1 MDHHPI
7 CRWSAVLCFGLGSAG
22 LFGCAGDSDASAV
35 QRTDSAG
42 VEIVLSGSTDRVL
55 EWQFRRLFELGGA
68 DDGPESFYR
77 VAPLLV
83 GADSAGNLYVL
94 DSPNARVVVF
104 DAEGRFLRSMGS
116 RGGGPGEF
124 RSPATISVS
133 SDGEVA
139 VFDYGKADLVRFG
152 ADGTVRDEKPLH
164 LFPTPTPN
172 VQRHF
177 SHFHDTTLVASS
189 TSPMEP
195 GDLIQTLRQI
205 VGSDTLVLAELTL
218 PPVKLTTFEEC
229 GVGIPLQPVFVQEL
243 AWATQPGMVAFDFTG
258 EYSVSFIEAGRVTR
272 MVRRDIEPTSASREQ
287 AISNRSEGFTV
298 RIGGSECKIDADELV
313 DESGYAATI
322 PLIST
327 LFLGPSGELWVQR
340 FTVDREAI
348 KPIDVFD
355 PSGAYVGTLVSDSF
369 APVILLPGGRVGVV
383 ETDENDVQRLAV
395 LSIQR

>member
-7 CRWSAVLCFGLGSAG
+7 CRWSAVLCLGLGSAG

-139 VFDYGKADLVRFG
+139 VFDYAKGDLVRFA
-152 ADGTVRDEKPLH
+152 ADGTV
-164 LFPTPTPN
+164 
-172 VQRHF
+172 
-177 SHFHDTTLVASS
+177 
-189 TSPMEP
+189 
-195 GDLIQTLRQI
+195 
-205 VGSDTLVLAELTL
+205 
-218 PPVKLTTFEEC
+218 
-229 GVGIPLQPVFVQEL
+229 
-243 AWATQPGMVAFDFTG
+243 
-258 EYSVSFIEAGRVTR
+258 
-272 MVRRDIEPTSASREQ
+272 
-287 AISNRSEGFTV
+287 
-298 RIGGSECKIDADELV
+298 LV
-313 DESGYAATI
+313 DETI
-322 PLIST
+322 T
-327 LFLGPSGELWVQR
+327 TMANGFLELWLPRNQEVRLSVQALGR
-340 FTVDREAI
+340 SAHGLITT
-348 KPIDVFD
+348 
-355 PSGAYVGTLVSDSF
+355 YGTSNTCVTTLQ
-369 APVILLPGGRVGVV
+369 LL
-383 ETDENDVQRLAV
+383 
-395 LSIQR
+395 